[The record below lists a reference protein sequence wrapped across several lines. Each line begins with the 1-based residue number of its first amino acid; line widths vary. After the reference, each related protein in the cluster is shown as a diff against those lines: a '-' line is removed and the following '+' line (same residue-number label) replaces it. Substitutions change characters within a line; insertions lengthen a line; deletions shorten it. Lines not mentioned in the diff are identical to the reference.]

1 MNPHEHV
8 ESFRPIESQ
17 NYYYILSEFDLKRML
32 LLGDMSQR
40 PFLRDTGL
48 GGRRSAITSLIYSI
62 YSINIKKTYETT

>member
-32 LLGDMSQR
+32 LLGDMSQC
-40 PFLRDTGL
+40 PFCGTRGSGVEGQL
-48 GGRRSAITSLIYSI
+48 
-62 YSINIKKTYETT
+62 